1 MEISLSDWMKYKNKL
16 SAISTKASDELVA
29 WLQTKGG
36 YQSVDKEDLI
46 SYAYALA
53 TKYGEAT
60 ASLSAQMY
68 DEVAEA
74 SGVTVPSAEV
84 ANTVSYSEMT
94 KAINGVTKTQTT
106 NKNIGNVVSR
116 YTKRAAEDTTL
127 NNAERDG
134 AQFAWVPM
142 GDTCVFCLTLASR
155 GWQYMS
161 KSARK
166 NGHASHIHANCDC
179 TYAVR
184 FSEDDDVEG
193 YDPKVYQNMYYSAEG
208 STPSEKINSM
218 RRIQYQSNKD
228 KINAQKRANYA
239 EKNPRSRNTS
249 AEQNRKIVLSKDSIK
264 DVTPKRNLVIR
275 KDENRKE
282 EVYISENASIKPKEL
297 SNIISDVKES
307 IKSYGGNEENIPRIV
322 VVSKE
327 ENNESIAA
335 YNCINNTMYVIPE
348 AGNRSKIIDFQ
359 EGMAEED
366 NPKSTAYHE
375 AWHWVQAE
383 RYKEDHGKITTDNLE
398 EYNKWRV
405 NKAKNHL
412 DKNGI
417 SSENVEKISHKASM
431 DYLYGNYDE
440 VEAEY
445 QVVKKLRGNRNESD
459 NTERD
464 I

>member
-46 SYAYALA
+46 SYAYSLA

-74 SGVTVPSAEV
+74 SGATVPSAEV

-218 RRIQYQSNKD
+218 RRIQYQANKD

-239 EKNPRSRNTS
+239 EKNKTVISQHKKGDKVNITDVAIDKVKAIGPSQSSTEEKTLLQEMNKQILKISKESNNSNEVAMALSNKTISKPVMGTQNNVKILSDPDMYHLIKGKDTELRSITVSHNHPGLSYFSADDVKLFVDNPTIKTMEVVTNTG
-249 AEQNRKIVLSKDSIK
+249 Q
-264 DVTPKRNLVIR
+264 TW
-275 KDENRKE
+275 
-282 EVYISENASIKPKEL
+282 YISKK
-297 SNIISDVKES
+297 D
-307 IKSYGGNEENIPRIV
+307 
-322 VVSKE
+322 
-327 ENNESIAA
+327 
-335 YNCINNTMYVIPE
+335 
-348 AGNRSKIIDFQ
+348 
-359 EGMAEED
+359 
-366 NPKSTAYHE
+366 
-375 AWHWVQAE
+375 
-383 RYKEDHGKITTDNLE
+383 
-398 EYNKWRV
+398 
-405 NKAKNHL
+405 
-412 DKNGI
+412 
-417 SSENVEKISHKASM
+417 
-431 DYLYGNYDE
+431 NYDDVDSFNLFYE
-440 VEAEY
+440 LVRENQDDPEKVVDLFLKKAHNVVE
-445 QVVKKLRGNRNESD
+445 RN
-459 NTERD
+459 
-464 I
+464 

>member
-74 SGVTVPSAEV
+74 SGATVPSAEV

-218 RRIQYQSNKD
+218 RRIQYQANKD
-228 KINAQKRANYA
+228 KINAQKRANYKEKKNA
-239 EKNPRSRNTS
+239 ELENEESRKKEKALNQDTRINKDAYSEKELRAFTDSLNESTNTSREIYKRAKEMLEHRDGTLYEDLAYINTTKKESLINKDFDFYDEATGTSGCKPSKAMNKMLKKSEPETIIGIHNHPRSYAPSDSDIEKANERRYKYGIVFCHDGKKYKYHVSEDYDAFNTHFVLENLEK
-249 AEQNRKIVLSKDSIK
+249 AVYDNDTDKINTYIEDLKKLGVDM
-264 DVTPKRNLVIR
+264 
-275 KDENRKE
+275 
-282 EVYISENASIKPKEL
+282 EVY
-297 SNIISDVKES
+297 
-307 IKSYGGNEENIPRIV
+307 
-322 VVSKE
+322 
-327 ENNESIAA
+327 
-335 YNCINNTMYVIPE
+335 
-348 AGNRSKIIDFQ
+348 Q
-359 EGMAEED
+359 
-366 NPKSTAYHE
+366 
-375 AWHWVQAE
+375 
-383 RYKEDHGKITTDNLE
+383 
-398 EYNKWRV
+398 
-405 NKAKNHL
+405 
-412 DKNGI
+412 
-417 SSENVEKISHKASM
+417 
-431 DYLYGNYDE
+431 
-440 VEAEY
+440 
-445 QVVKKLRGNRNESD
+445 
-459 NTERD
+459 
-464 I
+464 